1 MKKSNNIYLPDFKV
15 MKKFLWIFLFC
26 SLIFIHWCWNNW
38 NNEIQEF
45 TTNEEFSDIKE
56 TLKTIVQN
64 HESCN
69 DNSKMFVNIVLLWN
83 SINDKWN
90 TEYYLVTDWQWF
102 YIDERW
108 NLNNSCGFGNVPT
121 TIELSQNENW
131 YNLIRY
137 ETAKDWNEYESS
149 IKEMFSKEAYNKW
162 LKVEYDLSD
171 YVSTTQQAEEYF
183 GVKIIPESKN
193 NFECGFCDKTWY
205 ELSNNNENYKTNDLI
220 FNYTAENNW
229 DNTIYFNSNW
239 SFEDNTSRELSWK
252 WTWTWGTDA
261 NTIIVEK
268 ENVPV
273 YFRYI
278 ITNQTN
284 NSLWTILEIIQKG

>member
-1 MKKSNNIYLPDFKV
+1 
-15 MKKFLWIFLFC
+15 
-26 SLIFIHWCWNNW
+26 
-38 NNEIQEF
+38 
-45 TTNEEFSDIKE
+45 
-56 TLKTIVQN
+56 
-64 HESCN
+64 
-69 DNSKMFVNIVLLWN
+69 MFVNIVLLWN

-137 ETAKDWNEYESS
+137 DVAKDWNEYESS
-149 IKEMFSKEAYNKW
+149 TKEMFSKEAYNKW

-183 GVKIIPESKN
+183 GIKIIPETKN
-193 NFECGFCDKTWY
+193 NFECGFCDKIWH
-205 ELSNNNENYKTNDLI
+205 ELPNNDENYETNDLI
-220 FNYTAENNW
+220 FNYTAEDNW
-229 DNTIYFNSNW
+229 NNTIYFNSNW